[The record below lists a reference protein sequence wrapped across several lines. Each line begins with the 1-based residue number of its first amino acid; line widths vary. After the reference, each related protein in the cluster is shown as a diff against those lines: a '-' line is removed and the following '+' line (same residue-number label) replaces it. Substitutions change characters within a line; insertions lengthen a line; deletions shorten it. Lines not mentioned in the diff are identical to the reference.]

1 MTGTF
6 EQTVLLAD
14 IGGTNARFALLAGG
28 TLTAVARLRVA
39 NYPTVR
45 AAIADYL
52 RSHGGG
58 VTPCAAHLA
67 VAGNVQNR
75 RCAMTNSPWVIDAAE
90 LQAAFAIHHIEVIN
104 DFEAVAWSLTRIP
117 PAGLRKVGGGE
128 PIATAPKFALGP
140 GTGLGMAGNV
150 PTAHGRSI
158 LDSEGGHATLA
169 AINAR
174 EDAVIG
180 LLRAKFGHVSAE
192 RALSGGGLEN
202 LYAALV
208 TLDGKNL
215 PARTASEITSAGV
228 AGHCPTCRE
237 ALDLFCALLG
247 GVAGNLALILGAKG
261 GIYVAGGIVHHIADH
276 LAQSQ
281 FRARFED
288 KGRFR
293 GYLQAI
299 PTWLVLAKDVAF
311 IGLQELAEQRRA
323 G

>member
-1 MTGTF
+1 MNKPV
-6 EQTVLLAD
+6 EQAVLLAD
-14 IGGTNARFALLAGG
+14 IGGTNARFALLCGG
-28 TLTAVARLRVA
+28 VITGVARLRVA
-39 NYPTVR
+39 NYPTVQV
-45 AAIADYL
+45 AIADYL
-52 RSHGGG
+52 RDHSEG
-58 VTPCAAHLA
+58 VSPRAALLA
-67 VAGNVQNR
+67 VAGNVQNG
-75 RCAMTNSPWVIDAAE
+75 RCVMTNSPWVIDAAE
-90 LQAAFAIHHIEVIN
+90 LRAAFAIPHIDVIN

-117 PAGLRKVGGGE
+117 DASLRKVGGGE

-150 PTAHGRSI
+150 PTSHGRSI

-169 AINAR
+169 GINAR

-180 LLRAKFGHVSAE
+180 LLRDKYGHVSAE

-202 LYAALV
+202 LYAALA
-208 TLDGKNL
+208 TLDGKTL

-247 GVAGNLALILGAKG
+247 SVAGNLALILGAKG
-261 GIYVAGGIVHHIADH
+261 GIYIAGGIVHHIADH

-311 IGLQELAEQRRA
+311 IGLQELAEQRRL
-323 G
+323 